1 MNWRMVDVEGGDK
14 KLGRPLLITLL
25 AAMYITWGVFMIY
38 TLYQTIA
45 LGMKL
50 PGVVDIPEDLIP
62 GVSYYIFDILIL
74 ISINILMF
82 FSGIGLLKLKL
93 WGYYSALGLAIIGA
107 LTSVLYLPISV
118 IGIGF
123 NLGII
128 YYLTRGRVRE
138 LFTR

>member
-1 MNWRMVDVEGGDK
+1 VARK
-14 KLGRPLLITLL
+14 KGFDRPLLVTLL
-25 AAMYITWGVFMIY
+25 AALYISWGIFMIY
-38 TLYQTIA
+38 TLYQTLA

-62 GVSYYIFDILIL
+62 GVSYFIFDILIV

-82 FSGIGLLKLKL
+82 FSGIGLLRLKL

-107 LTSVLYLPISV
+107 ITSVLYLPISV

-123 NLGII
+123 NLAVI

-138 LFTR
+138 RFSW

>member
-1 MNWRMVDVEGGDK
+1 MARK
-14 KLGRPLLITLL
+14 KDFDRPLLVTLL
-25 AAMYITWGVFMIY
+25 AALYISWGIFMIY
-38 TLYQTIA
+38 TLYQTLA

-62 GVSYYIFDILIL
+62 GVSYFIFDILIV

-82 FSGIGLLKLKL
+82 FSGIGLLRLKL

-123 NLGII
+123 NLAII

-138 LFTR
+138 RFSW

>member
-1 MNWRMVDVEGGDK
+1 MARK
-14 KLGRPLLITLL
+14 KGFDRPLLVTLL
-25 AAMYITWGVFMIY
+25 AALYISWGIFMIY
-38 TLYQTIA
+38 TLYQTLA

-62 GVSYYIFDILIL
+62 GVSYFIFDILIV

-82 FSGIGLLKLKL
+82 FSGIGLLRLKL

-107 LTSVLYLPISV
+107 ITSVLYLPISV

-123 NLGII
+123 NLAVI

-138 LFTR
+138 RFSW